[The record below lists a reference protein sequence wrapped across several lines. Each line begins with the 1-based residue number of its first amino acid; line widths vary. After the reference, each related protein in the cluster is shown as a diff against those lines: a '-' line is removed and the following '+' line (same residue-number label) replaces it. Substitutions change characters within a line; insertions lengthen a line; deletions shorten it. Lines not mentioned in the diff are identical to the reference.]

1 MEFPY
6 LANKKQT
13 ELMNSKEILKEIQ
26 YVDFIKTHLRNK
38 MKLML
43 EGRGITSLSL
53 AISQTLRRTGFWCF
67 SFDDDRSPFQLR
79 MCKNL
84 PFLEDR
90 RATIKAR
97 QSVSIPLLNRKALR
111 EVTHKYHAFG
121 LESEEL
127 VKKAK
132 LTLKNIGRREDYSP
146 FPYFD
151 ESGS

>member
-1 MEFPY
+1 
-6 LANKKQT
+6 
-13 ELMNSKEILKEIQ
+13 
-26 YVDFIKTHLRNK
+26 
-38 MKLML
+38 
-43 EGRGITSLSL
+43 
-53 AISQTLRRTGFWCF
+53 
-67 SFDDDRSPFQLR
+67 

-90 RATIKAR
+90 SATIKAR

-111 EVTHKYHAFG
+111 EITHEYHAFG